1 MKIEVRK
8 QGRYYTLNGEIVK
21 PDKFF
26 AGEAFKGMNHIVAWV
41 MGGAHG
47 EPGGVHLD
55 RFRRYLEKEIV
66 GNGLR
71 RCRLPIELMFWDA
84 PYFDLPEKPNVA
96 NTYDLVNLATGTGS
110 QYHMTSMMRKCLRM
124 AVNLAREF
132 DIIFELVLC
141 WTVKGRGPDDP
152 RQNVAAWNEHLIGN
166 EAEGIGKYL
175 FQLRTEGDGEGEHRV
190 DPGGLNLL
198 ADAANEYTVH
208 AEVFTQAQLQN
219 VARRWHERDAKG
231 ELLLISQSG
240 AADRYDPPLASLQ
253 GTNGYD
259 GVCLH
264 PPRDGAWE
272 STGTIARNKWP
283 NELIDFNESQMG
295 WTEELRSH
303 WVPLI
308 PKWAGL
314 GTTDM
319 DRWEAMHRN
328 FIENDVYTTFH
339 TFRGMDSA
347 WPESPQSAV
356 EERIREIT
364 GVVVGPP
371 PPPPPPDPPPVTGLR
386 IVRNDEKEL
395 IIERDPEVVLG
406 GDEANVL
413 KDSIGVILPAGR
425 RLERL
430 HVFHGL
436 DRGDIVE
443 MDTEIHANGK
453 TLYVRSDHKETS
465 APYDAWETWDP
476 PENDLHEDMKN
487 LEIHVVCRVN
497 GRRLDGK
504 LQARPHWGIRVVF
517 E

>member
-1 MKIEVRK
+1 MSIEVRK
-8 QGRYYTLNGEIVK
+8 QGKFYTLNGEAVK
-21 PDKFF
+21 PDKFI
-26 AGEAFKGMNHIVAWV
+26 GIDGFKFVNHVWAWV
-41 MGGAHG
+41 LGGAHG

-55 RFRRYLEKEIV
+55 RAKRYIEREVV
-66 GNGLR
+66 GNGCRRLR
-71 RCRLPIELMFWDA
+71 APVELMFWDE
-84 PYFDLPEKPNVA
+84 PYFNLPARPNVA
-96 NTYDLVNLATGTGS
+96 NTFDLVNLATGTGS
-110 QYHMTSMMRKCLRM
+110 LYHMTSGLRKVIRM
-124 AVNLAREF
+124 YVVLARQF
-132 DIIFELVLC
+132 DIVIEVPWL
-141 WTVKGRGPDDP
+141 WTIKGRGAPDP
-152 RQNVAAWNEHLIGN
+152 RASVSAWNEHFIGN
-166 EAEGIGKYL
+166 EVEGVGRYL
-175 FQLRTEGDGEGEHRV
+175 FQLRTEGDGEGDDRV

-198 ADAANEYTVH
+198 ADACNEYTVH
-208 AEVFTQAQLQN
+208 AEVFTQQQLQN

-272 STGTIARNKWP
+272 TAGSTARATWP

-295 WTEELRSH
+295 WTEELRNH

-328 FIENDVYTTFH
+328 FIENDIYTTFH
-339 TFRGMDSA
+339 TFRGMDA
-347 WPESPQSAV
+347 GWPESPQSVV
-356 EERIREIT
+356 EETIRAIT
-364 GVVVGPP
+364 GVVGPGPSPP
-371 PPPPPPDPPPVTGLR
+371 PPPPPGSLR
-386 IVRNDEKEL
+386 VVRNDEKEL
-395 IIERDPEVVLG
+395 VIERDPEVVLG

-413 KDSIGVILPAGR
+413 RDSTGIILPAGR

-453 TLYVRSDHKETS
+453 TLYVRSEHKETA
-465 APYDAWETWDP
+465 APFDAWETWDP
-476 PENDLHEDMKN
+476 TDYTEEVRSV
-487 LEIHVVCRVN
+487 EVHVLCRVN
-497 GRRLDGK
+497 GRRPDGK
-504 LQARPHWGIRVVF
+504 LQARPHWGIRAVWK
-517 E
+517 